1 MNTDSSADPQQAD
14 LHRLA
19 TKIALSYA
27 RCHNESLDAFPNLL
41 RTAYHGLLSCTQ
53 TGQAAKNVAAKT
65 PAKGARKSNGHAKVT
80 ASAKA
85 PGKRNGSGLDG
96 HGRGVRG
103 YR

>member
-27 RCHNESLDAFPNLL
+27 HCHNESLDAFPALL

-53 TGQAAKNVAAKT
+53 TGQAAKNAAAKPPT
-65 PAKGARKSNGHAKVT
+65 KGVRKSNGYAKIAT
-80 ASAKA
+80 AAKA

-96 HGRGVRG
+96 HRRGARG